1 MQLLLE
7 ALEPR
12 RPLEEVVASAR
23 KFQPV
28 LEVQDAL
35 VVFRVPLVELVSLVP
50 GLLEEALEPLLEKA
64 LEPLLEKASEP
75 RLFSLELAS
84 LGKTFSVFLLLETNR
99 QEPEVGLMIDF
110 E

>member
-1 MQLLLE
+1 M
-7 ALEPR
+7 
-12 RPLEEVVASAR
+12 
-23 KFQPV
+23 
-28 LEVQDAL
+28 
-35 VVFRVPLVELVSLVP
+35 
-50 GLLEEALEPLLEKA
+50 EEALEPLLEKA

-75 RLFSLELAS
+75 LLFSLELAS